1 MYESWE
7 NTEEKGIKILKMS
20 SLLFVLVYKLINTN
34 DVIYMVLSVL
44 NFNLLF

>member
-34 DVIYMVLSVL
+34 DVICMVLSVL